1 MQLSPEQQSAVTRT
15 GQDACCVAG
24 PGSGKTRVLVE
35 RFAWLIDTGIGPES
49 ILAITFTE
57 KAAHELKSRLVTRF
71 ESDVQTRQQIEQ
83 APVSTIHGLCQSIL
97 REHAIAAGLDPE
109 FGILDQW
116 QAVLELD
123 AAIRAVLDRM
133 ARESTA
139 AFRDL
144 IGAWASEDPAGDL
157 STVYTA
163 VRMSGGLAQ
172 LLAAPP
178 DLEPLLPERAG
189 QCIELLRQSAAALNP
204 STGPQ
209 RRHLSSL
216 QELIAAFD
224 SLEPAEWLAT
234 LAGVN
239 LQGKGKM
246 AGADELKQ
254 ARGLAKEA
262 LPIAVWIRHKDHR
275 AALTRLLLDLDA
287 EFRGRLRLI
296 PALDFAALEEHT
308 LALLKSQPEV
318 RASLQQRFKAI
329 LMDEVQ
335 DTNPIQWDIV
345 KLLRSS
351 NNFFAVGDANQAIY
365 GFRHADPGL
374 FAQYQAEVESGGGV
388 IDRLE
393 RNYRS
398 RPEILEAVA
407 RFSDSGFAPGITAH
421 RLLEADGPFSP
432 KTVPSIEIQRI
443 DGTDNADESEAM
455 WLAARLVE
463 LKRKLLVD
471 DPPRPLAWSD
481 CAVLA
486 RTSAPFDAIEAAFER
501 FGIPCVVA
509 RGRNFFEEPEILD
522 LTNWLRVMESS
533 ANQPALF
540 GLLRS
545 PFFGYSDERIFLLKQ
560 GGEFP
565 PAEARERIEA
575 MRALRGQ
582 VPAGLIL
589 SRFAHETGYFVRLGP
604 GGRANFEK
612 FLDRLRELESSHP
625 GDYAAWIGILS
636 ALAAEEE
643 SNAPQTGSMDA
654 VQILSI
660 HKSKGLEFPLIA
672 IVGMDRGTGNDTCS
686 LNYSAAHGLGAKWRD
701 GTGLGSEPDF
711 AFNMN
716 PRTRSQAEDDEA
728 DRLLYVAMTRAKS
741 HLLLS
746 WRGDSGRSRWPGQ
759 IEQAWALEWP
769 ETFGEAA
776 VQDGVRLVRLSG
788 LPEIDRQE
796 MQAPAAPVEWRDPLP
811 ETFHVQPVVTAT
823 DLARFHVCPYR
834 YFLARVVAWPG
845 QPNEFSSRPQDI
857 EKNVDDVDFDDPAE
871 TGGAELG
878 RQVHALLAGQ
888 IFAEPSPQ
896 AIRLVEN
903 FRASDMGR
911 LALQSP
917 RVEHEFDFL
926 FDFQGTLIR
935 GAIDLWF
942 ESPGEIRLVDY
953 KTGHPGRDRQ
963 AEYRLQVQI
972 YSLALRRLYPGKP
985 IRAFLYLLE
994 ENRPVEVETGDQ
1006 AELAVRRALGYF
1018 KEAGERGEYPAQP
1031 GKQCD
1036 FCRYWK
1042 SPCPGRDTVTP

>member
-35 RFAWLIDTGIGPES
+35 RFAWLIGTGIGPES

-71 ESDVQTRQQIEQ
+71 ESDVPTRQQIEQ

-97 REHAIAAGLDPE
+97 REHAISAGLDPE

-116 QAVLELD
+116 QADLELD

-189 QCIELLRQSAAALNP
+189 QCIELLRQSAATLNP
-204 STGPQ
+204 RTEPQ

-216 QELIAAFD
+216 HELIAAFD
-224 SLEPAEWLAT
+224 SLQPAEWLRT

-254 ARGLAKEA
+254 ARDLAKEA

-275 AALTRLLLDLDA
+275 AALTRLLLALDA

-407 RFSDSGFAPGITAH
+407 RFSDRTALTAIWAGAAALISLKMYVG
-421 RLLEADGPFSP
+421 R
-432 KTVPSIEIQRI
+432 
-443 DGTDNADESEAM
+443 ES
-455 WLAARLVE
+455 W
-463 LKRKLLVD
+463 
-471 DPPRPLAWSD
+471 
-481 CAVLA
+481 
-486 RTSAPFDAIEAAFER
+486 
-501 FGIPCVVA
+501 
-509 RGRNFFEEPEILD
+509 
-522 LTNWLRVMESS
+522 
-533 ANQPALF
+533 
-540 GLLRS
+540 
-545 PFFGYSDERIFLLKQ
+545 
-560 GGEFP
+560 
-565 PAEARERIEA
+565 
-575 MRALRGQ
+575 
-582 VPAGLIL
+582 
-589 SRFAHETGYFVRLGP
+589 RLG
-604 GGRANFEK
+604 
-612 FLDRLRELESSHP
+612 H
-625 GDYAAWIGILS
+625 
-636 ALAAEEE
+636 
-643 SNAPQTGSMDA
+643 
-654 VQILSI
+654 
-660 HKSKGLEFPLIA
+660 
-672 IVGMDRGTGNDTCS
+672 
-686 LNYSAAHGLGAKWRD
+686 
-701 GTGLGSEPDF
+701 
-711 AFNMN
+711 
-716 PRTRSQAEDDEA
+716 
-728 DRLLYVAMTRAKS
+728 
-741 HLLLS
+741 
-746 WRGDSGRSRWPGQ
+746 
-759 IEQAWALEWP
+759 
-769 ETFGEAA
+769 
-776 VQDGVRLVRLSG
+776 
-788 LPEIDRQE
+788 EI
-796 MQAPAAPVEWRDPLP
+796 
-811 ETFHVQPVVTAT
+811 
-823 DLARFHVCPYR
+823 
-834 YFLARVVAWPG
+834 PG
-845 QPNEFSSRPQDI
+845 QPWRGLYGVFIGTISTLMSI
-857 EKNVDDVDFDDPAE
+857 G
-871 TGGAELG
+871 GGAFVTMMMTRRITSKFVPRG
-878 RQVHALLAGQ
+878 RKYCSSSVAVKSMVMSGTPRMNSMKPTDRILTRGMSDRR
-888 IFAEPSPQ
+888 PS
-896 AIRLVEN
+896 
-903 FRASDMGR
+903 ASRIPIGR
-911 LALQSP
+911 EQTMAVMPMVSDSRKP
-917 RVEHEFDFL
+917 PKR
-926 FDFQGTLIR
+926 
-935 GAIDLWF
+935 
-942 ESPGEIRLVDY
+942 
-953 KTGHPGRDRQ
+953 
-963 AEYRLQVQI
+963 
-972 YSLALRRLYPGKP
+972 SLSTA
-985 IRAFLYLLE
+985 
-994 ENRPVEVETGDQ
+994 
-1006 AELAVRRALGYF
+1006 
-1018 KEAGERGEYPAQP
+1018 
-1031 GKQCD
+1031 
-1036 FCRYWK
+1036 
-1042 SPCPGRDTVTP
+1042 